1 MIVFPCNQIKIQN
14 LLSKVFSFLELEDV
28 AGLEEGLESES
39 RRKRLTAWTVI
50 WISRF
55 TLLTDFHF
63 GTELTRQASQSN
75 HFVISELE
83 NDQS

>member
-1 MIVFPCNQIKIQN
+1 M
-14 LLSKVFSFLELEDV
+14 
-28 AGLEEGLESES
+28 AGLEEGLENES

-63 GTELTRQASQSN
+63 GTELPPGKQAKLY
-75 HFVISELE
+75 FAISELE

>member
-1 MIVFPCNQIKIQN
+1 MATRVRTRLDSPSQWLEEQ
-14 LLSKVFSFLELEDV
+14 ELEDV

-63 GTELTRQASQSN
+63 GTELSRQAS
-75 HFVISELE
+75 
-83 NDQS
+83 

>member
-1 MIVFPCNQIKIQN
+1 M
-14 LLSKVFSFLELEDV
+14 

-63 GTELTRQASQSN
+63 GTELSRQASQANYLPYQSLKTISVDRNMSLN
-75 HFVISELE
+75 HEKTNKIVTLS
-83 NDQS
+83 